1 MVRARWPVDTRN
13 ADQPGRAATHAPAL
27 LAPSL
32 AVAVRT
38 AHFAGMEFEASGTP
52 PPQADTR
59 ALVMVVEDDI
69 GQRLDCRELLEDAG
83 FHVIEAGDGKK
94 ALHRLSDD
102 SGPAPAL
109 IILDLSM
116 PFMDGWDFIATL
128 DSTSRLRTI
137 PVVLVS
143 AYEADPGVQDRVSA
157 FLRKPLDPGQLI
169 RIVRALV
176 RS

>member
-1 MVRARWPVDTRN
+1 MVRANWPSDTRN
-13 ADQPGRAATHAPAL
+13 ADKPGWATIQRLAL
-27 LAPSL
+27 LALSL
-32 AVAVRT
+32 AVAMRT
-38 AHFAGMEFEASGTP
+38 AHFPGMDFQSAGTP
-52 PPQADTR
+52 PQAGTR

-94 ALHRLSDD
+94 ALQRLSDD

-116 PFMDGWDFIATL
+116 PLMDGWDFIATL
-128 DSTSRLRTI
+128 DSESRLRTI

-143 AYEADPGVQDRVSA
+143 GYEADPGVQDRVSA

-176 RS
+176 TS